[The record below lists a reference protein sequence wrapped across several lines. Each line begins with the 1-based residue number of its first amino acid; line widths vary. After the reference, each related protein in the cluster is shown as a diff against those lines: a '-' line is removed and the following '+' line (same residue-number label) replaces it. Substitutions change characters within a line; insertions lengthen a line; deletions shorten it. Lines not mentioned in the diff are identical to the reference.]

1 MQVLAVKTWA
11 RTLFVPAALV
21 IAVPMAR
28 CEDYPTRPITLIVPF
43 APGGSADI
51 VARIAGQKLGERLG
65 KPILVEDRPGGNTLI
80 AATAAAK
87 ASPDGYTL
95 MIPVC
100 GTLAINP
107 TLYKKLP
114 YDPVN
119 DFAPI
124 ALTTIVPLVLVV
136 NPALPVHSV
145 PELVSLAKEKPGE
158 LAYASSGIGS
168 SLHLAAELFK
178 RMAGIDLTH
187 VPFKGGAPA
196 MNSVVAGHV
205 PLMFAD
211 AGVALPQILQG
222 TVRALGVASTARLP
236 AAPEIPPI
244 ADAMPGYDAACWQM
258 VVAPAGTPEQIIARL
273 HGEITTVMAS
283 PEVRERV
290 AQFGLIA
297 AESPPPADVKRYLE
311 AEIARWGTIIRRAG
325 LAGAEYPRIPPI
337 NGLR

>member
-1 MQVLAVKTWA
+1 MQVRAVKTWT
-11 RTLFVPAALV
+11 RILFVLAALV
-21 IAVPMAR
+21 IAIPAAR
-28 CEDYPTRPITLIVPF
+28 SEDYPTHPITLIVPF

-80 AATAAAK
+80 AASAAAR

-95 MIPVC
+95 LFPVC

-114 YDPVN
+114 YDPLN

-145 PELVSLAKEKPGE
+145 SDLIRLAKEKPGD
-158 LAYASSGIGS
+158 LAYASSGVGS
-168 SLHLAAELFK
+168 SLHLAAELLK
-178 RMAGIDLTH
+178 RMAGFELTH
-187 VPFKGGAPA
+187 VPYKGGAPA
-196 MNSVVAGHV
+196 MNAVVAGHV

-211 AGVALPQILQG
+211 AGVALPQIRED
-222 TVRALGVASTARLP
+222 TVRALGVASTARLA

-244 ADAMPGYDAACWQM
+244 AEAVPGYDAACWQM
-258 VVAPAGTPEQIIARL
+258 VVAPAGTPEPIIARL

-283 PEVRERV
+283 PEVRERL

-311 AEIARWGTIIRRAG
+311 AEIARWGTIVRRAG
-325 LAGAEYPRIPPI
+325 LAGSE
-337 NGLR
+337 

>member
-1 MQVLAVKTWA
+1 MQVRAVKTWT
-11 RTLFVPAALV
+11 RILFVLAALV
-21 IAVPMAR
+21 IAIPAAR
-28 CEDYPTRPITLIVPF
+28 SEDYPTHPITLIVPF

-51 VARIAGQKLGERLG
+51 VARIAAQKLGERLG

-80 AATAAAK
+80 AASAAAR

-95 MIPVC
+95 LFPVC

-114 YDPVN
+114 YDPLN

-145 PELVSLAKEKPGE
+145 SDLIRLAKEKPGD
-158 LAYASSGIGS
+158 LAYASSGVGS
-168 SLHLAAELFK
+168 SLHLAAELLK
-178 RMAGIDLTH
+178 RMAGFELTH
-187 VPFKGGAPA
+187 VPYKGGAPA
-196 MNSVVAGHV
+196 MNAVVAGHV

-211 AGVALPQILQG
+211 AGVALPQIRED
-222 TVRALGVASTARLP
+222 TVRALGVASTARLA

-244 ADAMPGYDAACWQM
+244 AEAVPGYDAACWQM
-258 VVAPAGTPEQIIARL
+258 VVAPAGTPEPIIARL

-283 PEVRERV
+283 PEVRERL

-311 AEIARWGTIIRRAG
+311 AEIARWGTIVRRAG
-325 LAGAEYPRIPPI
+325 LAGSE
-337 NGLR
+337 